1 MINEMISTKM
11 LLSERALDQP
21 DGVRLYMQIEPPIVE
36 WPVRNANLGETTLIK
51 KGSCGY
57 FSGKITSYSNFYCA

>member
-21 DGVRLYMQIEPPIVE
+21 VGVRLCMQIEPPIVT
-36 WPVRNANLGETTLIK
+36 WPVRNANLGDTTLIK
-51 KGSCGY
+51 KGS
-57 FSGKITSYSNFYCA
+57 

>member
-51 KGSCGY
+51 KGSCG
-57 FSGKITSYSNFYCA
+57 